1 MLRYQRASCLLVLAL
16 FMIALAG
23 CGGSEFRKTEKY
35 YLVATN
41 TDLPYWQAA
50 KAGLVS
56 AAVEI
61 GVAAEMVGPDTYDP
75 AAQKQ
80 AFDDLLAVPD
90 EDLPAGI
97 LISPSDPDVLT
108 PVINSAVAKGI
119 NVITIDSDAPES
131 DRLTFVGT
139 DNYSV
144 GVQSAEI
151 TAEQLQNA
159 GNVIVFTIEGQ
170 ANLEDRLRGYKDI
183 FAQFPAIRIID
194 VVDIKGEGA
203 AAFDLTKEIL
213 AERRS
218 SVDAFVCLESI
229 ACPEVA
235 EVLNRSNARDKI
247 VIAMDTPVRTLD
259 WVQHGLIQA
268 TIAQKPYTMAYSGVR
283 MLADLYKYKPERIER
298 TSSLATLPYF
308 VNTGSSIVTR
318 DNVER
323 YLQDQAKV
331 QPLEAEATGVE

>member
-1 MLRYQRASCLLVLAL
+1 MLA
-16 FMIALAG
+16 
-23 CGGSEFRKTEKY
+23 
-35 YLVATN
+35 
-41 TDLPYWQAA
+41 
-50 KAGLVS
+50 
-56 AAVEI
+56 
-61 GVAAEMVGPDTYDP
+61 P
-75 AAQKQ
+75 A
-80 AFDDLLAVPD
+80 
-90 EDLPAGI
+90 
-97 LISPSDPDVLT
+97 
-108 PVINSAVAKGI
+108 INAAVAKGV
-119 NVITIDSDAPES
+119 NVITIDTDAPES
-131 DRLTFVGT
+131 DRLAFIGT

-170 ANLEDRLRGYKDI
+170 MNLADRLRGYKDI

-203 AAFDLTKEIL
+203 VAFDLTKEIL

-235 EVLNRSNARDKI
+235 EVLNRNRARDKI

-259 WVQHGLIQA
+259 WIQHGLIQA
-268 TIAQKPYTMAYSGVR
+268 TIAQKPYTMAYTGLR
-283 MLADLYKYKPERIER
+283 MLADYKKYPAETVE
-298 TSSLATLPYF
+298 TVGSMSTVPYF
-308 VNTGSSIVTR
+308 VDTGSSLVTR

-323 YLQDQAKV
+323 FLQDQTKI
-331 QPLEAEATGVE
+331 QPEEAAVTE